1 MSVRSRLESVP
12 LSARL
17 VAIITTLLL
26 LGLALAGFA
35 TLSLLQRS
43 LVSEVDSELNS
54 AAQPLAQRVLNN
66 IVGNLVGRPSFRTD
80 DGALP
85 SDYFVQLANPDGSEA
100 QAQFAGTQSRIG
112 IPLLPT
118 IDVAAVTEHGG
129 LPFTVPSRDGS
140 TRWRVVAKILND
152 GHGTVAVAL
161 PLTAADATM
170 DRMRITL
177 LLIALGV
184 VALGSLAGDLAV
196 RRSLR
201 PLRTIESTAEA
212 IAAGDLSRRVPEAPP
227 RTEVGRLSLALNTML
242 AQIEEAFGARAAS
255 QERMRQFVA
264 DASHELRTPL
274 AAIRGYSELYRM
286 GAIRT
291 RPAVADTMR
300 RIEDSATRMGTLVE
314 DLLHLARMDEG
325 RPPAQEP
332 VDLSAIARD
341 ALSDVRALDPS
352 RSATL
357 LALDG
362 TGDVGPCVVLGDD
375 GRLRQVVMNLVGNA
389 VQHTEAGTSI
399 EIVVGSEG
407 DQGVIEVRDHGAGIS
422 PENAGR
428 VFERFYRVD
437 SSRTRESGGSGLGL
451 AIAATIIAVHRGTI
465 EIRQTD
471 GGGATVRCAVPLPV
485 PRLARVPRVPRVERV
500 AQVEQESRAPQVP
513 EAAPDRG

>member
-26 LGLALAGFA
+26 VGLATAGFA

-66 IVGNLVGRPSFRTD
+66 LVNSLVGAPSVRTD
-80 DGALP
+80 DEGLP
-85 SDYFVQLANPDGSEA
+85 SDYFVQFANPDGSA
-100 QAQFAGTQSRIG
+100 PKAQFAGPQSRTG
-112 IPLLPT
+112 IPLLPV
-118 IDVAAVTEHGG
+118 IDVGVVAAHAGE
-129 LPFTVPSRDGS
+129 PFTVPAQDGS
-140 TRWRVVAKILND
+140 TRWRVVAKSLNN
-152 GHGTVAVAL
+152 GKGTVAVAL
-161 PLTAADATM
+161 PLTAVEATM
-170 DRMRITL
+170 DRMRATL
-177 LLIALGV
+177 LGIALGV
-184 VALGSLAGDLAV
+184 VALGSLAGYLAV

-212 IAAGDLSRRVPEAPP
+212 IAAGDLSRRVPEAPAS
-227 RTEVGRLSLALNTML
+227 TEVGRLSLALNTML

-286 GAIRT
+286 GALRT
-291 RPAVADTMR
+291 RASVADTMR

-325 RPPAQEP
+325 RPPTQEP
-332 VDLSAIARD
+332 VDLRAIARD
-341 ALSDVRALDPS
+341 ALSDVRALDPRRAS
-352 RSATL
+352 SLVT
-357 LALDG
+357 LDG
-362 TGDVGPCVVLGDD
+362 VGDVGPCVVLGDD
-375 GRLRQVVMNLVGNA
+375 GRLRQVVTNLVGNA

-399 EIVVGSEG
+399 EIAVGSEG
-407 DQGVIEVRDHGAGIS
+407 NHGVIEVRDHGAGIS

-451 AIAATIIAVHRGTI
+451 AIAATIMAVHGGTI
-465 EIRQTD
+465 EIRQTE
-471 GGGATVRCAVPLPV
+471 GGGATVRCSVPLAGPQV
-485 PRLARVPRVPRVERV
+485 PQTART
-500 AQVEQESRAPQVP
+500 PQVP
-513 EAAPDRG
+513 EDAPDRATMTGPLL

>member
-26 LGLALAGFA
+26 VGLATAGFA

-66 IVGNLVGRPSFRTD
+66 LVNSLVGAPSVRTD
-80 DGALP
+80 DEGLP
-85 SDYFVQLANPDGSEA
+85 SDYFVQFANPDGSA
-100 QAQFAGTQSRIG
+100 PKAQFAGPQSRTG
-112 IPLLPT
+112 IPLLPV
-118 IDVAAVTEHGG
+118 IDVGVVAAHAGE
-129 LPFTVPSRDGS
+129 PFTVPAQDGS
-140 TRWRVVAKILND
+140 TRWRVVAKSLNN
-152 GHGTVAVAL
+152 GNGTVAVAL
-161 PLTAADATM
+161 PLTAVEATM
-170 DRMRITL
+170 DRMRATL
-177 LLIALGV
+177 LGIAVGV
-184 VALGSLAGDLAV
+184 VALGSLAGYLAV

-201 PLRTIESTAEA
+201 PLRTIETTAEA
-212 IAAGDLSRRVPEAPP
+212 IAAGDLSRRVPESPP
-227 RTEVGRLSLALNTML
+227 TTEVGRLSLALNTML

-286 GAIRT
+286 GALRT

-325 RPPAQEP
+325 RPPAQVP
-332 VDLSAIARD
+332 VDLSALARD
-341 ALSDVRALDPS
+341 ALSDVRALDPRRAS
-352 RSATL
+352 SLVT
-357 LALDG
+357 LDG
-362 TGDVGPCVVLGDD
+362 VGDVGPCVVLGDD
-375 GRLRQVVMNLVGNA
+375 GRLRQVVTNLVGNA

-399 EIVVGSEG
+399 EIAVGSEG
-407 DQGVIEVRDHGAGIS
+407 NHGVIEVRDHGAGIS

-437 SSRTRESGGSGLGL
+437 SSRTRASGGSGLGL
-451 AIAATIIAVHRGTI
+451 AIAATIMAVHGGTI
-465 EIRQTD
+465 EIRQTE
-471 GGGATVRCAVPLPV
+471 GGGATVRCSVPLAGPQV
-485 PRLARVPRVPRVERV
+485 PQTART
-500 AQVEQESRAPQVP
+500 PQVP
-513 EAAPDRG
+513 EDAPDRATMTGPLL

>member
-26 LGLALAGFA
+26 VGLATAGFA

-66 IVGNLVGRPSFRTD
+66 LVNSLVGAPSVRTD
-80 DGALP
+80 DEGLP
-85 SDYFVQLANPDGSEA
+85 SDYFVQFANPDGSA
-100 QAQFAGTQSRIG
+100 PKAQFAGPQSRTG
-112 IPLLPT
+112 IPLLPV
-118 IDVAAVTEHGG
+118 IDVGVVAAHAGE
-129 LPFTVPSRDGS
+129 PFTVPAQDGS
-140 TRWRVVAKILND
+140 TRWRVVAKSLNN
-152 GHGTVAVAL
+152 GKGTVAVAL
-161 PLTAADATM
+161 PLTAVEATM
-170 DRMRITL
+170 DRMRATL
-177 LLIALGV
+177 LGI
-184 VALGSLAGDLAV
+184 ALGSLAGYLAV

-212 IAAGDLSRRVPEAPP
+212 IAAGDLSRRVPEAPAS
-227 RTEVGRLSLALNTML
+227 TEVGRLSLALNTML

-286 GAIRT
+286 GALRT

-325 RPPAQEP
+325 RPPTQEP

-341 ALSDVRALDPS
+341 ALSDVRALDPRRAS
-352 RSATL
+352 SLVT
-357 LALDG
+357 LDG
-362 TGDVGPCVVLGDD
+362 VGDVCPCVVLGDD
-375 GRLRQVVMNLVGNA
+375 GRLRQVVTNLVGNA

-399 EIVVGSEG
+399 EIAVGSEG
-407 DQGVIEVRDHGAGIS
+407 NHGVIEVRDHGAGIS

-451 AIAATIIAVHRGTI
+451 AIAATIMAVHGGTI
-465 EIRQTD
+465 EIRQTT
-471 GGGATVRCAVPLPV
+471 GGGATVRCSVPLAGPQT
-485 PRLARVPRVPRVERV
+485 PRT
-500 AQVEQESRAPQVP
+500 AQTPQVP
-513 EAAPDRG
+513 EDAPDRATMTGPLL

>member
-1 MSVRSRLESVP
+1 
-12 LSARL
+12 

-26 LGLALAGFA
+26 VGLATAGFA

-66 IVGNLVGRPSFRTD
+66 LVGRPSFRAD

-85 SDYFVQLANPDGSEA
+85 SDYYVQFANTDGSGA
-100 QAQFAGTQSRIG
+100 QDQFAGSQSRDSA
-112 IPLLPT
+112 IPLLPV
-118 IDVAAVTEHGG
+118 IDVAAVTNHGG
-129 LPFTVPSRDGS
+129 LPFTVPARDGS
-140 TRWRVVAKILND
+140 TRWRVVAKNLND
-152 GHGTVAVAL
+152 GVGTVAVAL
-161 PLTAADATM
+161 PLTAADSTM
-170 DRMRITL
+170 DRMRATL
-177 LLIALGV
+177 LGIALGV
-184 VALGSLAGDLAV
+184 VALGSLAGYLAV

-212 IAAGDLSRRVPEAPP
+212 IAAGDLSRRVPEAPAS
-227 RTEVGRLSLALNTML
+227 TEVGRLSLALNTML

-286 GAIRT
+286 GALRT
-291 RPAVADTMR
+291 RASVADTMR

-325 RPPAQEP
+325 RPPTHEP

-341 ALSDVRALDPS
+341 ALSDVRALDPRRAS
-352 RSATL
+352 SLVT
-357 LALDG
+357 LDG
-362 TGDVGPCVVLGDD
+362 VGDGDVGPCVVLGDD
-375 GRLRQVVMNLVGNA
+375 GRLRQVVTNLVGNA

-399 EIVVGSEG
+399 EIAVGSEG
-407 DQGVIEVRDHGAGIS
+407 DHGVIEVRDHGAGIS

-451 AIAATIIAVHRGTI
+451 AIAATIMAVHGGTI
-465 EIRQTD
+465 EIRQTT
-471 GGGATVRCAVPLPV
+471 GGGATVRCSVPLAGPQTPRTAHTPPV
-485 PRLARVPRVPRVERV
+485 PED
-500 AQVEQESRAPQVP
+500 
-513 EAAPDRG
+513 APDRATMTGPLP

>member
-1 MSVRSRLESVP
+1 MKVRSRLESVS

-26 LGLALAGFA
+26 VGLALAGFA
-35 TLSLLQRS
+35 TLGLLQRS

-66 IVGNLVGRPSFRTD
+66 LVGVPSFRND
-80 DGALP
+80 DGGLP
-85 SDYFVQLANPDGSEA
+85 SDYFVQFAGPDGSGVHD
-100 QAQFAGTQSRIG
+100 QFVGPQSRTG
-112 IPLLPT
+112 IPLLPV
-118 IDVAAVTEHGG
+118 IDVDTVAAHAGE
-129 LPFTVPSRDGS
+129 PFTVPARDGS
-140 TRWRVVAKILND
+140 TRWRVVAKSLND
-152 GHGTVAVAL
+152 GLGTVAVAL
-161 PLTAADATM
+161 PLTAVDSTM
-170 DRMRITL
+170 GRMRATL
-177 LLIALGV
+177 VGIALGV
-184 VALGSLAGDLAV
+184 VALGSLVGSLAV
-196 RRSLR
+196 QRSLR

-212 IAAGDLSRRVPEAPP
+212 IAAGDLSRRVPAAPST
-227 RTEVGRLSLALNTML
+227 TEVGRLSLALNTML

-274 AAIRGYSELYRM
+274 ATIRGYSELYRM
-286 GAIRT
+286 GALRT

-341 ALSDVRALDPS
+341 ALSDVRALDPT
-352 RSATL
+352 RSAGLIT
-357 LALDG
+357 LDG
-362 TGDVGPCVVLGDD
+362 TGEVDSCVVLGDD
-375 GRLRQVVMNLVGNA
+375 GRLRQVVTNLIGNA
-389 VQHTEAGTSI
+389 VQHTDAGTPI
-399 EIVVGSEG
+399 EIAVGVDG

-437 SSRTRESGGSGLGL
+437 SSRTRQSGGSGLGL
-451 AIAATIIAVHRGTI
+451 AIAATIIAVHGGTI
-465 EIRQTD
+465 EIKETK
-471 GGGATVRCAVPLPV
+471 GGGATVRCSV
-485 PRLARVPRVPRVERV
+485 PRA
-500 AQVEQESRAPQVP
+500 ASQVRDEHPAGLR
-513 EAAPDRG
+513 

>member
-26 LGLALAGFA
+26 VGLAAAGFA
-35 TLSLLQRS
+35 TLGQLQRS

-66 IVGNLVGRPSFRTD
+66 LVNSLVGAPSVRTD
-80 DGALP
+80 DEGLP
-85 SDYFVQLANPDGSEA
+85 SDYFVQFANADGSA
-100 QAQFAGTQSRIG
+100 AKAQFAGPQSRTG
-112 IPLLPT
+112 IPLLPV
-118 IDVAAVTEHGG
+118 IDVGVVAAHAGE
-129 LPFTVPSRDGS
+129 PFTVPAQDGS
-140 TRWRVVAKILND
+140 TRWRVVAKSLNN
-152 GHGTVAVAL
+152 GKGTVAVAL
-161 PLTAADATM
+161 PLTAVDATM
-170 DRMRITL
+170 DRMRATL
-177 LLIALGV
+177 LGIALGV
-184 VALGSLAGDLAV
+184 VALGSLAGYLAV

-212 IAAGDLSRRVPEAPP
+212 IAAGDLSRRVPEAPAS
-227 RTEVGRLSLALNTML
+227 TEVGRLSLALNTML

-286 GAIRT
+286 GALRT
-291 RPAVADTMR
+291 RASVADTMR

-325 RPPAQEP
+325 RPPTQEP

-341 ALSDVRALDPS
+341 ALSDVRALDPRRAS
-352 RSATL
+352 SLVT
-357 LALDG
+357 LDG
-362 TGDVGPCVVLGDD
+362 VGDVGPCVVLGDE
-375 GRLRQVVMNLVGNA
+375 GRLRQVVTNLVGNA

-399 EIVVGSEG
+399 EIAVGSEG
-407 DQGVIEVRDHGAGIS
+407 DHGVIEVRDHGAGIS

-451 AIAATIIAVHRGTI
+451 AIAATIMAVHGGTI
-465 EIRQTD
+465 EIRQTT
-471 GGGATVRCAVPLPV
+471 GGGATVRCSVPLAGPQA
-485 PRLARVPRVPRVERV
+485 PRT
-500 AQVEQESRAPQVP
+500 AQTPQVP
-513 EAAPDRG
+513 EDAPDRATMTRPLP

>member
-26 LGLALAGFA
+26 VGLATAGFA

-66 IVGNLVGRPSFRTD
+66 LVNSLVGAPSVRTD
-80 DGALP
+80 DEGLP
-85 SDYFVQLANPDGSEA
+85 SDYFVQFANPDGSA
-100 QAQFAGTQSRIG
+100 PKAQFAGPQSRTG
-112 IPLLPT
+112 IPLLPV
-118 IDVAAVTEHGG
+118 IDVGVVAAHAGE
-129 LPFTVPSRDGS
+129 PFTVPAQDGS
-140 TRWRVVAKILND
+140 TRWRVVAKSLNN
-152 GHGTVAVAL
+152 GKGTVAVAL
-161 PLTAADATM
+161 PLTAVEATM
-170 DRMRITL
+170 DRMRATL
-177 LLIALGV
+177 LGIALGV
-184 VALGSLAGDLAV
+184 VALGSLAGYLAV

-201 PLRTIESTAEA
+201 PLRTIETTAEA
-212 IAAGDLSRRVPEAPP
+212 IAAGDLSRRVPESPP
-227 RTEVGRLSLALNTML
+227 TTEVGRLSLALNTML

-286 GAIRT
+286 GALRT

-332 VDLSAIARD
+332 VDLSALARD
-341 ALSDVRALDPS
+341 ALSDVRALDPRRAS
-352 RSATL
+352 SLVT
-357 LALDG
+357 LDG
-362 TGDVGPCVVLGDD
+362 VGDVGRCVVLGDD
-375 GRLRQVVMNLVGNA
+375 GRLRQVVTNLVGNA
-389 VQHTEAGTSI
+389 VQHTESGTAI
-399 EIVVGSEG
+399 EIAVGSEG
-407 DQGVIEVRDHGAGIS
+407 DHGVIEVRDHGAGIS

-437 SSRTRESGGSGLGL
+437 SSRTRASGGSGLGL
-451 AIAATIIAVHRGTI
+451 AIAATIMAVHGGTI
-465 EIRQTD
+465 EIRQTE
-471 GGGATVRCAVPLPV
+471 GGGATVRCSVPLAGPQV
-485 PRLARVPRVPRVERV
+485 PQTART
-500 AQVEQESRAPQVP
+500 PQVP
-513 EAAPDRG
+513 EDAPDRATMTGPLL

>member
-26 LGLALAGFA
+26 VGLATAGFA

-66 IVGNLVGRPSFRTD
+66 LVNSLVGAPSVRTD
-80 DGALP
+80 DEGLP
-85 SDYFVQLANPDGSEA
+85 SDYFVQFANPDGSA
-100 QAQFAGTQSRIG
+100 PKAQFAGPQSRTG
-112 IPLLPT
+112 IPLLPV
-118 IDVAAVTEHGG
+118 IDVGVVAAHAGE
-129 LPFTVPSRDGS
+129 PFTVPAQDGS
-140 TRWRVVAKILND
+140 TRWRVVAKSLNN
-152 GHGTVAVAL
+152 GKGTVAVAL
-161 PLTAADATM
+161 PLTAVEATM
-170 DRMRITL
+170 DRMRATL
-177 LLIALGV
+177 LGIALGV
-184 VALGSLAGDLAV
+184 VALGSLAGYLAV

-201 PLRTIESTAEA
+201 PLRTIETTAEA
-212 IAAGDLSRRVPEAPP
+212 IAAGDLSRRVPESPP
-227 RTEVGRLSLALNTML
+227 TTEVGRLSLALNTML

-286 GAIRT
+286 GALRT

-325 RPPAQEP
+325 RPPAQVP
-332 VDLSAIARD
+332 VDLSALARD
-341 ALSDVRALDPS
+341 ALSDVRALDPRRAS
-352 RSATL
+352 SLVT
-357 LALDG
+357 LDG
-362 TGDVGPCVVLGDD
+362 VGDVGRCVVLGDD
-375 GRLRQVVMNLVGNA
+375 GRLRQVVTNLVGNA
-389 VQHTEAGTSI
+389 VQHTESGTAI
-399 EIVVGSEG
+399 EIAVGSEG
-407 DQGVIEVRDHGAGIS
+407 DHGVIEVRDHGAGIS

-451 AIAATIIAVHRGTI
+451 AIAATIMAVHGGTI
-465 EIRQTD
+465 EIRQTE
-471 GGGATVRCAVPLPV
+471 GGGATVRCSVPLAGPQV
-485 PRLARVPRVPRVERV
+485 PQTART
-500 AQVEQESRAPQVP
+500 PQVP
-513 EAAPDRG
+513 EDAPDRATMTGPLL

>member
-26 LGLALAGFA
+26 VGLATAGFA

-66 IVGNLVGRPSFRTD
+66 LVGRPSFRAD
-80 DGALP
+80 DSALP
-85 SDYFVQLANPDGSEA
+85 SDYYVQFANTDGSGTRD
-100 QAQFAGTQSRIG
+100 QFAGSQSPTSA
-112 IPLLPT
+112 IPLLPV
-118 IDVAAVTEHGG
+118 IDVAAVTRHGG
-129 LPFTVPSRDGS
+129 LPFTVPARDGS
-140 TRWRVVAKILND
+140 TRWRVVAKTLND
-152 GHGTVAVAL
+152 GVGTVAVAL
-161 PLTAADATM
+161 PLTAADSTM
-170 DRMRITL
+170 DRMRTTL

-184 VALGSLAGDLAV
+184 VALGSLAGYLAV

-201 PLRTIESTAEA
+201 PLRTIETTAEA
-212 IAAGDLSRRVPEAPP
+212 IAAGDLSRRVPESPP
-227 RTEVGRLSLALNTML
+227 TTEVGRLSLALNTML

-286 GAIRT
+286 GALRT

-325 RPPAQEP
+325 RPPTQEP

-341 ALSDVRALDPS
+341 ALSDVRALDPRRAS
-352 RSATL
+352 SLVT
-357 LALDG
+357 LDG
-362 TGDVGPCVVLGDD
+362 VGDVGPCVVLGDD
-375 GRLRQVVMNLVGNA
+375 GRLRQVVTNLVGNA

-399 EIVVGSEG
+399 EIAVGSEG
-407 DQGVIEVRDHGAGIS
+407 NHGVIEVRDHGAGIS

-451 AIAATIIAVHRGTI
+451 AIAATIMAVHGGTI
-465 EIRQTD
+465 EIRQTT
-471 GGGATVRCAVPLPV
+471 GGGATVRCSVPLAGPQT
-485 PRLARVPRVPRVERV
+485 PRT
-500 AQVEQESRAPQVP
+500 AQTPQVP
-513 EAAPDRG
+513 EDAPDRATMTGPLL